1 MFYEEKTIQNILN
14 CEICAFRLDVP
25 KKLACGS
32 TICSICESALKV
44 SNNQFEC
51 SLCSETHQINLSK
64 GLPICRIISNILSI
78 KPNEIARGNAV
89 ESLKSNLNDIKQKI
103 VKLNSSVNNGA
114 ELIKQHCFNLRT
126 QIQNT
131 TDHCFEKINDLNKQ
145 LINEI
150 DIYESDCYDS
160 YETNQHNQHDFI
172 NTVDELV
179 EFNKQWSDYI
189 KKLEI
194 SEETVLE
201 ANSSAIELI
210 HKADE
215 QNYRLE
221 EFIFNGN
228 YLKFERNNNSLN
240 SILGRLESRD
250 KLKSVIITNEQ
261 MKELMKMC
269 KFPLSQEWNL
279 VFRATRDGFAA
290 ADFHSK
296 CDDVNNN
303 LTIIKSTNGN
313 VFGGY
318 TEQNWSGKCYK
329 NDPNAFIYSLINKEK
344 KPLVSKCLS
353 DQSAIC
359 CSTTCGVIFGNSSS
373 CDILICDNSNK
384 AKESGS
390 NLGSSYPHPNYEFDS
405 EEANAFLAGSM
416 YFQTLE
422 IEVYQKV

>member
-1 MFYEEKTIQNILN
+1 
-14 CEICAFRLDVP
+14 
-25 KKLACGS
+25 
-32 TICSICESALKV
+32 
-44 SNNQFEC
+44 
-51 SLCSETHQINLSK
+51 
-64 GLPICRIISNILSI
+64 
-78 KPNEIARGNAV
+78 
-89 ESLKSNLNDIKQKI
+89 
-103 VKLNSSVNNGA
+103 
-114 ELIKQHCFNLRT
+114 
-126 QIQNT
+126 
-131 TDHCFEKINDLNKQ
+131 
-145 LINEI
+145 
-150 DIYESDCYDS
+150 
-160 YETNQHNQHDFI
+160 
-172 NTVDELV
+172 
-179 EFNKQWSDYI
+179 
-189 KKLEI
+189 
-194 SEETVLE
+194 
-201 ANSSAIELI
+201 
-210 HKADE
+210 
-215 QNYRLE
+215 
-221 EFIFNGN
+221 
-228 YLKFERNNNSLN
+228 
-240 SILGRLESRD
+240 
-250 KLKSVIITNEQ
+250 